1 MSENKTNSY
10 PYLIRRAI
18 KVSIEIVI
26 ILILLF
32 YLPDIISLM
41 LILYGF

>member
-1 MSENKTNSY
+1 MSENKTISY
-10 PYLIRRAI
+10 PYLTRRAI

-32 YLPDIISLM
+32 YLPDLISL
-41 LILYGF
+41 ILNIYGF

>member
-1 MSENKTNSY
+1 MSENKTISY

-26 ILILLF
+26 IFILLF
-32 YLPDIISLM
+32 YLPDIISLL

>member
-1 MSENKTNSY
+1 MSENQTISY

-18 KVSIEIVI
+18 TVSIEIVI

-32 YLPDIISLM
+32 FLPDLISLI
-41 LILYGF
+41 LNLYGF

>member
-1 MSENKTNSY
+1 MSENKNISY

-18 KVSIEIVI
+18 KVSIEIVV

-32 YLPDIISLM
+32 YLPDLIILF
-41 LILYGF
+41 LNLYGF